1 MDLPYIHVDGNHVA
15 MPQTDPFTI
24 LVYEISTGDVEKI
37 KIQTKDGTL
46 FLRWSN
52 KDGPYKSRQA
62 ERPESQRKLIDELN
76 KELEKLRQRGYILAI
91 KKPDGDEPANMKKP
105 TKRSDTTR
113 PRRDKMNY
121 YLDIAE
127 TVASRATC
135 LRRRYGAII
144 VKDNQIIATGY
155 NGAPRGLENCS
166 DLGYCMRQQNN
177 IPHGERYEQ
186 CRAIHAEMNAMLSAS
201 RTDMIGQAL
210 YLVGLEDEGY
220 VTNAEPCLMC
230 TRLIVNAGIETVVV
244 RKDKT
249 EYSVLSRNELIQ
261 RLERMDVT

>member
-1 MDLPYIHVDGNHVA
+1 MDLPYVHVDGNHVA

-37 KIQTKDGTL
+37 KVQTKGDTL
-46 FLRWSN
+46 LLRWSN

-62 ERPESQRKLIDELN
+62 ERPESQRKLIGELN

-105 TKRSDTTR
+105 TKRPNTTQ
-113 PRRDKMNY
+113 PRRDKINY

-144 VKDNQIIATGY
+144 VKDDQIIATGY

-166 DLGYCMRQQNN
+166 DLGYCVRQQNN

-186 CRAIHAEMNAMLSAS
+186 CRAIHAEMNAMLSAP

-210 YLVGLEDEGY
+210 YLVGLENEGY

-261 RLERMDVT
+261 RLERNDVP

>member
-24 LVYEISTGDVEKI
+24 LMYEISTGDVEKI
-37 KIQTKDGTL
+37 KVQTKDGTL

-62 ERPESQRKLIDELN
+62 ERPESQRKLIGELN

-105 TKRSDTTR
+105 TKKPDTTR

-144 VKDNQIIATGY
+144 VKDDQIIVTGY

-166 DLGYCMRQQNN
+166 DLGYCVRQQNN

-261 RLERMDVT
+261 RLERTDVT